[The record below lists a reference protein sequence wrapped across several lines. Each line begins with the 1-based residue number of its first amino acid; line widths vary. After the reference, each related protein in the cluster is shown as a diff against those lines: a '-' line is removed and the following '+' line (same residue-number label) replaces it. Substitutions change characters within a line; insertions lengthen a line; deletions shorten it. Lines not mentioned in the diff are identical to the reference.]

1 MDNTISSNNN
11 RDKAI
16 VIAVAIIEKNGKLLM
31 VQEAEEEIRGLW
43 NVPAGHIDSGET
55 PTDAVVREAKEE
67 TGFDVEPVSLAQIQ
81 CYKHKNGR
89 TSLRFNFY
97 CKIIG
102 GEIKNAD
109 SEIQDVKWLSKEEL
123 EELKKEKKLRSRK
136 TWWSIEAWFSRKEF
150 PLAVLKSFEG
160 DFK

>member
-1 MDNTISSNNN
+1 MSSNDD

-16 VIAVAIIEKNGKLLM
+16 VIAVAIIEKKGKLLM

-55 PTDAVVREAKEE
+55 PIDAVVREAKEE
-67 TGFDVEPVSLAQIQ
+67 TGFDVKPVSLAQIQ
-81 CYKHKNGR
+81 SYKHISGR

-97 CKIIG
+97 CEIIG

-109 SEIQDVKWLSKEEL
+109 SEIQDVRWLSKEEL
-123 EELKKEKKLRSRK
+123 EELKIGKKLRSRK
-136 TWWSIEAWFSRKEF
+136 TWWSIEAWFSKKEF
-150 PLAVLKSFEG
+150 PLAVLEAFEG
-160 DFK
+160 DFE